1 MPRGNPRNYTLGIR
15 LSVEERAQIERAAR
29 LADREVFDWS
39 RRALLRVAK
48 QQIGRRAKRGA
59 CK

>member
-1 MPRGNPRNYTLGIR
+1 MPRGNPRSYTLGIR
-15 LSVEERAQIERAAR
+15 LSVSERAQIERAAR

-48 QQIGRRAKRGA
+48 RQIALQRKRG
-59 CK
+59 